1 MLSSDTIRHVQS
13 ARSDNPH
20 KDCSPWL
27 SVLIPA
33 YEYSAGVDR
42 ILEALASQ
50 QPVGVEC
57 IVRDDSLSD
66 EVQQVVEARIRRQEV
81 TTLTY
86 VRSQDQNGAVDNW
99 NALLAMA
106 KGEYILL
113 MHHDEAPL
121 GPDFFAALRS
131 ELFADGDTDVLLLG
145 CLVGLEY
152 GSHLRCHMPAAVQ
165 SFLLR
170 VMGSA
175 YLLRRNFAGPPS
187 VFVVRRSACL
197 PFDNKLKWLVD
208 VDWMNRCMRPK
219 NLRSKVSRRCLVASL
234 QRTGASITST
244 LGNQVREIERT
255 ELKQICAEQHLGRW
269 AELLQPRS
277 VWNRFIASLELALWV
292 ALKVVIRLVTLIA
305 RPSNPF
311 SASDTEG

>member
-1 MLSSDTIRHVQS
+1 MPE
-13 ARSDNPH
+13 ADNLNKNQKNSNEAH
-20 KDCSPWL
+20 STDFSPWL
-27 SVLIPA
+27 SVLIPS
-33 YEYSAGVDR
+33 YEYASGVDR
-42 ILEALASQ
+42 ILKILASQ
-50 QPVGVEC
+50 KPLGVEC
-57 IVRDDSLSD
+57 IVSDDSSSD
-66 EVQQVVEARIRRQEV
+66 DVQNRVNTHLQDVSD
-81 TTLTY
+81 LTY
-86 VRSQDQNGAVDNW
+86 VRSSEPKGAANNW

-106 KGEYILL
+106 RGEYIVL

-121 GPDFFAALRS
+121 GPDFFATLHR
-131 ELFADGDTDVLLLG
+131 ELHADGGTDILVLG
-145 CLVGLEY
+145 CMVGQES
-152 GSHLRCHMPAAVQ
+152 GSHLRLHMPQAIQ
-165 SFLLR
+165 SLLIR
-170 VMGSA
+170 VLGPC
-175 YLLRRNFAGPPS
+175 YLLRHNFIGPPS